1 MERNRQPTFAL
12 GLCAG
17 QTLMQHYI
25 CHMKL
30 EQIRF
35 EITLDDNNVPEK
47 INWTATDNGR
57 SAEAKA
63 MILSVW
69 DKDEQN
75 ALRIDLWN
83 KEMQVDEMKQFVHQ
97 TILTLADS
105 FERATNEKAMAD
117 TMRDFCSYYAEK
129 MNIMNK

>member
-1 MERNRQPTFAL
+1 
-12 GLCAG
+12 
-17 QTLMQHYI
+17 
-25 CHMKL
+25 MKL

-47 INWTATDNGR
+47 INWTATDNSR
-57 SAEAKA
+57 SSEAKA

-69 DKDEQN
+69 DKEEQN

-129 MNIMNK
+129 MNILKGNR